1 MAVVA
6 SLPTRRG
13 IATRIDVLRSTG
25 LRHAARR
32 WRRDRALRPLP
43 VRRKEHIARALWVD
57 AATELD
63 ATPALHHHM
72 HVVDATSRVTVPILS
87 TFGVPARP

>member
-1 MAVVA
+1 MVAVVA
-6 SLPTRRG
+6 GLPTWRG
-13 IATRIDVLRSTG
+13 IATGVDVLRSTG
-25 LRHAARR
+25 LRHA

-43 VRRKEHIARALWVD
+43 VRRKEHMARALWVD

-72 HVVDATSRVTVPILS
+72 HVVDVSATSRVAVPILR
-87 TFGVPARP
+87 TLLVAAMP